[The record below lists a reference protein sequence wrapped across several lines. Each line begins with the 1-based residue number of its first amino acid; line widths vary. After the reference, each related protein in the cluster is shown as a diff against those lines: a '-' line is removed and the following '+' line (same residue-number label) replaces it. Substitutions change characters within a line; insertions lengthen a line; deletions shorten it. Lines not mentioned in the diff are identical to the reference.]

1 MDIQHIVHPNLKAPL
16 TCVYTSICE
25 SYHPRDLNK
34 ESNIQF
40 GLERM
45 FECKLRFSMPVM
57 FYLRFALESYKLVIT
72 KCIIKYKLL
81 KALKDSSRC
90 FMF

>member
-34 ESNIQF
+34 ESNIQWA
-40 GLERM
+40 RKNV
-45 FECKLRFSMPVM
+45 CVQ
-57 FYLRFALESYKLVIT
+57 
-72 KCIIKYKLL
+72 IKIQQASNVLSAFCLGILQAGDNKMYHQVQAVKGV
-81 KALKDSSRC
+81 KW
-90 FMF
+90 